1 MTIRHWLNRNMVGI
15 GEAMLE
21 FAPVGEGLYRRGF
34 AGDTLNTCWHVAGL
48 FGERGRV
55 GYYTA
60 VGTDA
65 LSDELVAFIASGRL
79 DASRIARDPSRTL
92 GLYVITLDGAERSF
106 SYWREQSAARRL
118 ADDPARLDAALDGF
132 GLIYVSG
139 ITLAIIGEA
148 GRKNLNAA
156 LAKAR
161 AKGSLVGFDPNARAS
176 LWRDADE
183 LRRAARETMEV
194 TDIALPSFDDEQK
207 FWGDANS
214 EATIERLAALGVDE
228 IVVKN
233 GADDIAFG
241 VGARRAKLPTPKVEG
256 VKDTTGAG
264 DAFNAGYLAAR
275 LSGLDVAASCRFGQC
290 VAAEVIC
297 CYGALAPEEAMRACR
312 SELER
317 AAQ

>member
-1 MTIRHWLNRNMVGI
+1 MSVRHWLNRNVFGV

-21 FAPVGEGLYRRGF
+21 FAPVGDGLYRRGF

-48 FGERGRV
+48 LGERGRV

-60 VGTDA
+60 VGKDA
-65 LSDELVAFIASGRL
+65 VSDELVAFIASGGL
-79 DASRIARDPSRTL
+79 DTSRIARDPARTL
-92 GLYVITLDGAERSF
+92 GLYVISLDGAERSF
-106 SYWREQSAARRL
+106 SYWRDQSAARRL
-118 ADDPARLDAALDGF
+118 ADDPARLDAALAGC
-132 GLIYVSG
+132 GLIHVSG
-139 ITLAIIGEA
+139 ITLAIIGPE
-148 GRKNLNAA
+148 GRTNLLAA
-156 LAKAR
+156 LARAR
-161 AKGSLVGFDPNARAS
+161 STGAVVSFDPNARPR
-176 LWRDADE
+176 LWGSVDE
-183 LRRAARETMEV
+183 LRRAARETMEI